1 MNIYIHR
8 QGGFLFFTS
17 LVELEGIEQLE
28 ELPVLLRVLQLHVV
42 LLQTVQGQLG
52 LVVDVDF
59 HGLQGK

>member
-1 MNIYIHR
+1 M
-8 QGGFLFFTS
+8 FFTS